1 MDVHIL
7 ALESSSSLCE
17 LALLSR
23 TENGVS
29 IVDIAHEGTGDHAE
43 RLLPM
48 ADQLLAQAGL
58 DRRALSAIAFG
69 QGPGGF
75 TGLRVACGVAQGMA
89 FALDLPVL
97 PVSSLLAAAARAP
110 QQADTLYVVAQDARM
125 DEVYAGVFAWS
136 SQTGWRVVQSP
147 VLLDSARLVDWIAG
161 LRDLWST
168 DMPGAGI
175 LVLGDALQAFP
186 GLSDHILAQG
196 WHVGQPWR
204 AGARSVAQLAL
215 QDLDRGLGLAPELA
229 MPLYVRDKVAYT
241 ITEREH
247 GQGGNPAAQDQPLRI
262 ESMRAAQLPAV
273 LDIERR
279 VQAHPWTEG
288 NFADGLTGAG
298 YYARVAQQQ
307 GQVRGFAVWLAA
319 PDVMQLLLIGVDPD
333 AQRSGVGRLLLEDG
347 LAWTRSQGLDR
358 VVLEV
363 RASNAHAIAFYEK
376 QGFARDGV
384 RKNYYPVGNGQRED
398 AVLMS
403 LPVAA
408 QAAA

>member
-1 MDVHIL
+1 MDAHIL

-23 TENGVS
+23 TSAGVR
-29 IVDIAHEGTGDHAE
+29 VLEIAHDGTGDHAE

-58 DRRALSAIAFG
+58 ERRALTAVAFG

-110 QQADTLYVVAQDARM
+110 GQADTVYVVAQDARM
-125 DEVYAGVFAWS
+125 QELYAGVFAWS
-136 SQTGWRVVQSP
+136 EQEGWQVLQSP
-147 VLLDSARLVDWIAG
+147 VLLDVAQFVDWMERLHGSWTAG
-161 LRDLWST
+161 
-168 DMPGAGI
+168 MPQARI
-175 LVLGDALQAFP
+175 QVLGDAVRQFP
-186 GLSDHILAQG
+186 ALAVQVRARG
-196 WHVGQPWR
+196 WQVGEPWR

-215 QDLDRGLGLAPELA
+215 QDLDKGLGVAPELA

-241 ITEREH
+241 ITEREQ
-247 GQGGNPAAQDQPLRI
+247 GQGGNPAAQDQPVSI
-262 ESMRAAQLPAV
+262 ETMRAGHLDAV
-273 LDIERR
+273 LEIERG
-279 VQAHPWTEG
+279 VQSHPWTKG
-288 NFADGLTGAG
+288 NFADSLAGAG
-298 YYARVAQQQ
+298 YHARVAHQQ
-307 GQVRGFAVWLAA
+307 GRVQGFAVWLAA
-319 PDVMQLLLIGVDPD
+319 PDVMQLLLIGVDPLF
-333 AQRSGVGRLLLEDG
+333 QRRGLGRQLLEDG

-363 RASNAHAIAFYEK
+363 RASNAQAIAFYRG
-376 QGFARDGV
+376 QGFQMDGV
-384 RKNYYPVGNGQRED
+384 RKNYYPADHGQRED

-403 LPVAA
+403 LVLADK
-408 QAAA
+408 AAA